1 MPKTRGQELIYGVL
15 MTFFMVLA
23 MELYNTARRA
33 GELTYAAVPAALW
46 EMRMMFPICFVMGFC
61 LIDRLAPK
69 IAARMA
75 RPGVDPPVLVTTVR
89 ACVTVAFMC
98 PIMSAWAVLI
108 FQRPGLNFLPA
119 WLQTAACNFPMA
131 FFWQVFF
138 CVPLVRF
145 LFRRLFP
152 GARTA

>member
-1 MPKTRGQELIYGVL
+1 MPNPGGQERVL
-15 MTFFMVLA
+15 GAVVAGLRVRR

-138 CVPLVRF
+138 CGPLVRF

-152 GARTA
+152 SARTV

>member
-1 MPKTRGQELIYGVL
+1 MPKTKFQELIYGVL
-15 MTFFMVLA
+15 MTFFMVIA
-23 MELYNTARRA
+23 MELYNA
-33 GELTYAAVPAALW
+33 GLRDGGLTYSALPNALS
-46 EMRMMFPICFVMGFC
+46 EMCFMFPICFVMGFC

-138 CVPLVRF
+138 CGPLVRF

>member
-1 MPKTRGQELIYGVL
+1 MPKNLFQEIVFTFIMVIVMVYAMICYNIALDFGVL
-15 MTFFMVLA
+15 NNTVFVAAFSELWYMGLIAFVL
-23 MELYNTARRA
+23 ELFVVGPIAKKLAFRILDPRSHA
-33 GELTYAAVPAALW
+33 PILLTLAVSA
-46 EMRMMFPICFVMGFC
+46 I
-61 LIDRLAPK
+61 
-69 IAARMA
+69 
-75 RPGVDPPVLVTTVR
+75 TV
-89 ACVTVAFMC
+89 CFMC

-138 CVPLVRF
+138 CGPLVRF